1 LLNKRL
7 LNKFKTTKKEIMT
20 DLKPMLKKEKT
31 FLENEFKK
39 ITNRKLTE
47 AMEFE
52 IEDFIDVMAQDRPEM
67 IDKVQKLFHEEFK
80 SADQIIKV
88 VDLKIQEVKKDIDFE
103 SIRRSASN
111 NDRDK
116 EGIRKMFTPSME
128 PF

>member
-1 LLNKRL
+1 MLNKRL